1 VLTTRAAE
9 LTTITRYD
17 LRQPDWEVGGLEQRF
32 WRALN
37 SPVLSADG
45 RLRYIIHRVEDAA
58 PPPQPAPAVAER
70 PTFEVHP
77 RRNKVE
83 LQLLRSARDRD
94 EAMRRLRS
102 ANEELEAFSYS
113 ASHDLRAPL
122 RTVEGFCKLLGEQP
136 SVAEDPIARHFLA
149 NVESGVHRMGATLDG
164 LLALSQVGKAKM
176 TKKRVDMTALARHV
190 IDEMRAR
197 YPSRNVSVEI
207 APDLETYADERLALV
222 ALEHVVGNAWKFTS
236 KTDEP
241 RIEIG
246 QHVFAGE
253 KVFYVKDNGAGFDM
267 SYASRLFTAFV
278 RLHGVSEF
286 EGHGIGLATVKRVVE
301 RHDGRV
307 WAESQPGQ
315 GASISFTFGV

>member
-1 VLTTRAAE
+1 V
-9 LTTITRYD
+9 
-17 LRQPDWEVGGLEQRF
+17 
-32 WRALN
+32 
-37 SPVLSADG
+37 AD
-45 RLRYIIHRVEDAA
+45 
-58 PPPQPAPAVAER
+58 
-70 PTFEVHP
+70 
-77 RRNKVE
+77 
-83 LQLLRSARDRD
+83 
-94 EAMRRLRS
+94 
-102 ANEELEAFSYS
+102 
-113 ASHDLRAPL
+113 
-122 RTVEGFCKLLGEQP
+122 
-136 SVAEDPIARHFLA
+136 DPIARHFLA
-149 NVESGVHRMGATLDG
+149 NIESGVHRMGATLDG
-164 LLALSQVGKAKM
+164 LLALSQIGKAKM
-176 TKKRVDMTALARHV
+176 TRKRVDMTALARHV